1 MFSISS
7 AEFWIFFC
15 VEFQSNYNQKRSS
28 WWSDNE
34 KWGRSPA
41 DLQGLRNKALRKEI
55 SEELQENEK
64 TKGSTTTETQLAPT
78 NIQIKKGFADENPN
92 LRILKTGNDIM
103 TVNVP
108 K

>member
-1 MFSISS
+1 MLCISS
-7 AEFWIFFC
+7 AESWIFFC
-15 VEFQSNYNQKRSS
+15 VEFQPNYNQKRSS
-28 WWSDNE
+28 WWSE

-41 DLQGLRNKALRKEI
+41 DLQGLQNKALRKEI

-64 TKGSTTTETQLAPT
+64 TKGSTTATHLAPT
-78 NIQIKKGFADENPN
+78 DIEIKKGIREQESK

>member
-64 TKGSTTTETQLAPT
+64 TKGSTTATHLAPT
-78 NIQIKKGFADENPN
+78 DIQIKKGIREQESK

>member
-15 VEFQSNYNQKRSS
+15 VKFQSNYNQKRSS

-64 TKGSTTTETQLAPT
+64 TKGSTTGSTTETQLAPT
-78 NIQIKKGFADENPN
+78 DIQIK
-92 LRILKTGNDIM
+92 
-103 TVNVP
+103 
-108 K
+108 